1 MSNLKDYK
9 LRFRLL
15 VDSND
20 DLVMQWLWKYS
31 IRDRYKEFLMPCLK
45 ACWLPRALMET
56 QATNKEIQTAAA
68 DGVLWLERQIDYL
81 RKLAGLPDRNVPPVV
96 VMRELES
103 NNATTE
109 TTTIP
114 ENPLDISDIETRLGT
129 WG

>member
-15 VDSND
+15 VDSKD
-20 DLVMQWLWKYS
+20 DLVMRWLWKYG

-45 ACWLPRALMET
+45 ACWLPRALIET

-68 DGVLWLERQIDYL
+68 DGVLWLEHQIDYL
-81 RKLAGLPDRNVPPVV
+81 RKLGGLPDRNAPPVV
-96 VMRELES
+96 VMGKLES
-103 NNATTE
+103 KTTTTE
-109 TTTIP
+109 TATIP
-114 ENPLDISDIETRLGT
+114 ENPPDISDIETRLGA

>member
-20 DLVMQWLWKYS
+20 DIVMRWLWKYS
-31 IRDRYKEFLMPCLK
+31 IRDRYKEYLMPCLK
-45 ACWLPRALMET
+45 ACWLPRALIES
-56 QATNKEIQTAAA
+56 QATNKEIQIAAA

-81 RKLAGLPDRNVPPVV
+81 RKLGGLSDQNPPPVV
-96 VMRELES
+96 KRELQNKS
-103 NNATTE
+103 TTTE
-109 TTTIP
+109 TAIIP
-114 ENPLDISDIETRLGT
+114 EDIETGLGA